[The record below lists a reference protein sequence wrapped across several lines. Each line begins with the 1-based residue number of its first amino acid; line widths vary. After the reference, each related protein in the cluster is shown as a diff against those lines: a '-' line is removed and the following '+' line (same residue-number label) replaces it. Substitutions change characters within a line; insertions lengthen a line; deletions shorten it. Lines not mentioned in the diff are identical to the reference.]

1 MEGIMENTKEIVDK
15 LDGLF
20 PEPKCELDYKS
31 TYELLVAVI
40 LSAQCTDK
48 RVNIV
53 SKELFKDYNTPEKML
68 QLSQEEL
75 ESKIHSCGFYHNK
88 AKNILSMS
96 RDLIEKFNGQVPND
110 LDKLQTLAGVGR
122 KTANVVY
129 SEAFK
134 GDAIAV
140 DTHVLRVSN
149 RLGLVKTEDPYKCEL
164 KLMEL
169 FDKNRW
175 GKLHLQLVHF
185 GRYICKAMK
194 PNCSECL
201 FTNICSY
208 YATHNS

>member
-1 MEGIMENTKEIVDK
+1 METKEFYKK
-15 LDGLF
+15 LNELI
-20 PEPKCELDYKS
+20 PEPECELEYKS
-31 TYELLVAVI
+31 VYQLLVAVI

-53 SKELFKDYNTPEKML
+53 TKELFKDYDSPEKML
-68 QLSQEEL
+68 TLSQSEL
-75 ESKIHSCGFYHNK
+75 EEKIHSCGFYHNK

-96 RDLIEKFNGQVPND
+96 KDLIEKFDGQVPQD
-110 LDKLQTLAGVGR
+110 LDKMQSLAGVGR

-149 RLGLVKTEDPYKCEL
+149 RLGFVKTDNPYKCEL
-164 KLMEL
+164 ALMKL
-169 FDKNRW
+169 FDKSKW

-185 GRYICKAMK
+185 GRYICKAIK
-194 PNCSECL
+194 PQCEKCP
-201 FTNICSY
+201 FTDMCTY
-208 YATHNS
+208 YAMNNNKYTM

>member
-1 MEGIMENTKEIVDK
+1 MKKNIKVFYEK
-15 LDGLF
+15 LDTLF
-20 PEPKCELDYKS
+20 PQPKCELEYKS
-31 TYELLVAVI
+31 VYELLVAVI

-53 SKELFKDYNTPEKML
+53 SKELFKDYDTPEKML
-68 QLSQEEL
+68 TLSQEEL

-96 RDLIEKFNGQVPND
+96 KDLLEKFNGEVPND
-110 LDKLQTLAGVGR
+110 IEKMQTLAGVGR

-134 GDAIAV
+134 GNAIAV

-149 RLGLVKTEDPYKCEL
+149 RLGFVKTDSPLKCEL
-164 KLMEL
+164 ALMKL
-169 FDKNRW
+169 FDEDKW

-185 GRYICKAMK
+185 GRYICKATK
-194 PNCSECL
+194 PDCANCP
-201 FTNICSY
+201 FTSQCTY
-208 YATHNS
+208 YATHNSI

>member
-1 MEGIMENTKEIVDK
+1 MKKNIKEFYEK
-15 LDGLF
+15 LDTLF
-20 PEPKCELDYKS
+20 PQPKCELEYKS
-31 TYELLVAVI
+31 VYELLVAVI

-53 SKELFKDYNTPEKML
+53 TKELFNDYNTPEKML
-68 QLSQEEL
+68 TLSQEEL

-96 RDLIEKFNGQVPND
+96 KDLLEKFNGEVPND
-110 LDKLQTLAGVGR
+110 IEKMQTLAGVGR

-134 GDAIAV
+134 GNAIAV

-149 RLGLVKTEDPYKCEL
+149 RLGFVKTDSPLKCEL
-164 KLMEL
+164 ALMKL
-169 FDKNRW
+169 FDEDKW

-185 GRYICKAMK
+185 GRYICKAIK
-194 PNCSECL
+194 PDCANCPITSQC
-201 FTNICSY
+201 TY
-208 YATHNS
+208 YATHNSI